1 MRISELNLVK
11 TADKIEHPEELA
23 PDAIEATSVH
33 CDLCGEPFK
42 TDEIVATSKHGI
54 DIVYYDCPQCQ
65 TRHDFAFEDKGVK
78 RVKDKIRIAQ
88 RVIHRAT
95 LELEKET
102 LRAKSEYYA
111 KEYENLSKKEK
122 DMVGEYVPYMTK
134 ERYKEFSE
142 LEKVYKCGIKELMKL
157 L

>member
-1 MRISELNLVK
+1 MKISELNLVK
-11 TADKIEHPEELA
+11 TEDKIEHPEELV
-23 PDAIEATSVH
+23 PDAIEATSVY
-33 CDLCGEPFK
+33 CDLCGEPFR
-42 TDEIVATSKHGI
+42 TDEIVTDNKHGVE
-54 DIVYYDCPQCQ
+54 IVYYDCPQCQ

-78 RVKDKIRIAQ
+78 RVKDKIRLAQ
-88 RVIHRAT
+88 KITYRAT

-111 KEYENLSKKEK
+111 KEYESLSNEEK

-134 ERYKEFSE
+134 ERYKELTE
-142 LEKVYKCGIKELMKL
+142 LEKAYKYGIKDLMKL